1 MTSPTPQAVSGISF
15 ELLGLLL
22 FVHKV
27 KFRDALLPVTTHYIR
42 YVILCCVAHSVIRI
56 VGVVATLPGS
66 NPGKS
71 KRFSLHR
78 TVLTHHGP
86 ACSSV
91 GNGGSF
97 PSGIRRPGRE

>member
-42 YVILCCVAHSVIRI
+42 YVILCCVAHSDKNSRCGGHITWFESRQEQAI
-56 VGVVATLPGS
+56 FFTPDRLDPS
-66 NPGKS
+66 WPS
-71 KRFSLHR
+71 LQFS
-78 TVLTHHGP
+78 G
-86 ACSSV
+86 
-91 GNGGSF
+91 
-97 PSGIRRPGRE
+97 